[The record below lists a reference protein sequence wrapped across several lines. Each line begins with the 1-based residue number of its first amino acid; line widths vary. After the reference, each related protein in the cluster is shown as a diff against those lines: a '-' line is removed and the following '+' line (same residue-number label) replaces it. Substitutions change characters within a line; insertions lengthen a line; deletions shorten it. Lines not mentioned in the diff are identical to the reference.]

1 MTKKSPKNGKAFIE
15 HLLAVCRDRVLLFD
29 LRQVG
34 TKRAIKAMARLNEPP
49 QADRLMVAFRA
60 EINYFTHHSAI
71 RVLSYYINQFQE
83 KDKKIKQESN
93 PKNVQIQDLLYSQDC
108 IQRFTETL
116 RTTDGLFKKIVL
128 INTDY
133 RLLFESVFTLDE
145 DKQRDIIDGII
156 KKNLEQICRFV
167 FKEMVVL
174 DSEYIEK
181 AITQLTLFLKKN

>member
-1 MTKKSPKNGKAFIE
+1 
-15 HLLAVCRDRVLLFD
+15 
-29 LRQVG
+29 
-34 TKRAIKAMARLNEPP
+34 
-49 QADRLMVAFRA
+49 
-60 EINYFTHHSAI
+60 
-71 RVLSYYINQFQE
+71 LSYYINQFQE